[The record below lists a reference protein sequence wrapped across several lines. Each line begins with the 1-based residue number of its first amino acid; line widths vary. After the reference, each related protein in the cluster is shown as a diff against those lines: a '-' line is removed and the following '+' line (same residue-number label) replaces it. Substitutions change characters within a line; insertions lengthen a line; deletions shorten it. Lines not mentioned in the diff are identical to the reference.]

1 MRFKIG
7 ILLLV
12 LLFPSFPFAQGSGN
26 LEQKLTANRHSLDEI
41 NAQIERIRQK
51 LASQK
56 KTELSLLQQLNLLN
70 QEMALIQHSKGLL
83 EQEIRLL
90 NAKYQQA
97 QQQLKEAE
105 EQLQSLQKLYAQRA
119 VYAYK
124 YGRLRKLEM
133 LLTSRS
139 INQAFVR
146 LKYLKQIARHDE
158 NLMELIKKKKRQ
170 IAAIENE
177 LQQTLEQKNRS
188 LEELKTKAKTYLTK
202 KRQKQRL
209 LKSIKWTRK
218 TYLAELKQKE
228 KERERLLALIA
239 SLEDEKKNKN
249 FHKLLPQKPP
259 NFRFLNIRKAKGKL
273 PWPVKGKVITHYGKI
288 YDPKSKTSVPS
299 SEIEIQAKVGTP
311 VKCVFPGVVRAIVY
325 FPSYGNTVVVDH
337 GKGYYTIYS
346 HLGEIFVAKDTY
358 VNKNDVIGK
367 VGDSGYR
374 GKTSLRFGIF
384 GANKMTNPE
393 RWLE

>member
-1 MRFKIG
+1 MRFKTG
-7 ILLLV
+7 ILFF
-12 LLFPSFPFAQGSGN
+12 LFFFSLSFAQVGGDIT
-26 LEQKLTANRHSLDEI
+26 QKLTANRHSLNEI
-41 NAQIERIRQK
+41 NAQIERIRKK

-70 QEMALIQHSKGLL
+70 KEMALIQHSKGLL

-90 NAKYQQA
+90 NTKYQQA

-158 NLMELIKKKKRQ
+158 NLMELIKKKKKQ
-170 IAAIENE
+170 IAAIEHE
-177 LQQTLEQKNRS
+177 LQQTLAQKNKS
-188 LEELKTKAKTYLTK
+188 LEELKTKAKTYLAK
-202 KRQKQRL
+202 KREKQRL
-209 LKSIKWTRK
+209 LKSIKWTRQ

-239 SLEDEKKNKN
+239 SLEKEKKNVNYPKQ
-249 FHKLLPQKPP
+249 LARKPA
-259 NFRFLNIRKAKGKL
+259 NFRFLNMRKAKGKL
-273 PWPVKGKVITHYGKI
+273 PWPVKGKVITHYGRI
-288 YDPKSKTSVPS
+288 YDPKSKTSIPN
-299 SEIEIQAKVGTP
+299 SEIEILVKVGTP

-367 VGDSGYR
+367 VGDSGYQ

-384 GANKMTNPE
+384 GVNKMTNPE

>member
-1 MRFKIG
+1 MRFKTG
-7 ILLLV
+7 ILFF
-12 LLFPSFPFAQGSGN
+12 LFFFSLSFAQVGGDIN
-26 LEQKLTANRHSLDEI
+26 QKLTANRHSLNEI
-41 NAQIERIRQK
+41 NAQIERIRKK

-70 QEMALIQHSKGLL
+70 KEMALIQHSKGLL

-90 NAKYQQA
+90 NTKYQQA

-158 NLMELIKKKKRQ
+158 NLMELIKKKKKQ
-170 IAAIENE
+170 IAAIEHE
-177 LQQTLEQKNRS
+177 LQQTLAQKNKS
-188 LEELKTKAKTYLTK
+188 LEELKTKAKTYLAK
-202 KRQKQRL
+202 KREKQRL
-209 LKSIKWTRK
+209 LKSIKWTRQ

-239 SLEDEKKNKN
+239 SLEKEKKNVNYPKQ
-249 FHKLLPQKPP
+249 LARKPA
-259 NFRFLNIRKAKGKL
+259 NFRFLNMRKAKGKL
-273 PWPVKGKVITHYGKI
+273 PWPVKGKVITHYGRI
-288 YDPKSKTSVPS
+288 YDPKSKTSIPN
-299 SEIEIQAKVGTP
+299 SEIEILVKVGTP

-367 VGDSGYR
+367 VGDSGYQ

-384 GANKMTNPE
+384 GVNKMTNPE